1 MHRCLFQL
9 KVEVSPITMINNPKT
24 VSHKG
29 YPNRK
34 SIRLK
39 GYDYSK
45 PGAYFI
51 TIVTQNRAC
60 LFGEIING
68 QMVLNDA
75 GIMVDNEWV
84 YLPNRFANLQL
95 DEYIIMPNHFHAI
108 LEIVPPVG
116 ATLVVARNANNTRN
130 DTHANNTRNDIHKN
144 DNTATNIDKK
154 GQPYQKGQPQGIAP
168 TAANNTLGDV
178 VGAFQSIVT
187 VKYIC
192 GVKTKK
198 WQQFDKK
205 LWQRNYW
212 DHIVRNKMELN
223 NIRQYIQNNPKNW
236 RNDKLHGG
244 IGNSVMED
252 PVQYGEDLWML

>member
-1 MHRCLFQL
+1 
-9 KVEVSPITMINNPKT
+9 MINNPKT
-24 VSHKG
+24 GNYKG

-51 TIVTQNRAC
+51 TICTQTRAC

-68 QMVLNDA
+68 KIVLNGA
-75 GIMVDNEWV
+75 GIMVGNEWV
-84 YLPNRFANLQL
+84 DLPNRFANIQL
-95 DEYIIMPNHFHAI
+95 NEYIIMPNHFHAI

-116 ATLVVARNANNTRN
+116 ATLVVARNANDTRN
-130 DTHANNTRNDIHKN
+130 DTHKNDTRNDIHKN
-144 DNTATNIDKK
+144 DNTATNIDKNGQSYQN
-154 GQPYQKGQPQGIAP
+154 GQPHKKGQPQGIAP

-187 VKYIC
+187 VKYIR

-198 WQQFDKK
+198 WIQFDGK

-212 DHIVRNKMELN
+212 DHIIRNEMELN

-236 RNDKLHGG
+236 CIDKLHGG

-252 PVQYGEDLWML
+252 PVQYGEEIWMH